1 MYQMNLLERLL
12 ILYNLNN
19 KKEIF
24 IKLVDERASEI
35 DNLGKINP
43 DNLIYNYKIEGK
55 LPKDFRN
62 Y

>member
-1 MYQMNLLERLL
+1 MNQMNLLERLL

-24 IKLVDERASEI
+24 IELVDERASEI
-35 DNLGKINP
+35 DNLDKINP
-43 DNLIYNYKIEGK
+43 DNLIYNYKVEGK
-55 LPKDFRN
+55 LLKDFRN